1 MAVRRHRLAGSTL
14 RYAAMLAVALPL
26 VFPFWWMWTS
36 SLKSPA
42 EIFAF
47 PPSLFPEA
55 LRWENYAAVFREHPF
70 ARQYFNSVYIATL
83 NVLGTLV
90 VSSLA
95 GYAFARIRFPGSGLL
110 FVLLL
115 STLLMPAEVTI
126 IPLFVLMRELDW
138 LGTHLP
144 LIVEPMF
151 AAPTVVGTFLMR
163 QHFLTFPQELE
174 DAARIDG
181 LGRFG
186 ILRHVALPLAGPTLA
201 TLAVLT
207 FLSSWNSFLEP
218 LIFLAGKKDLLTL
231 PLALE
236 QYVERIGGEPIW
248 HVQLAATTLSVLPVI
263 LLFLVAQ
270 RYFVQGVSRVGVH
283 G

>member
-1 MAVRRHRLAGSTL
+1 MI
-14 RYAAMLAVALPL
+14 RYLAMLVLALPL
-26 VFPFWWMWTS
+26 VFPFWWMLTS
-36 SLKSPA
+36 SLKAPA

-47 PPSLFPEA
+47 PPSLFPETF
-55 LRWENYAAVFREHPF
+55 RWENYAAVFKEHPF
-70 ARQYFNSVYIATL
+70 ARQYFNSVYIAVL
-83 NVLGTLV
+83 NVIGTLLV
-90 VSSLA
+90 ASLA
-95 GYAFARIRFPGSGLL
+95 GYAFARIRFPGSGVL
-110 FVLLL
+110 FVVLL

-126 IPLFVLMRELDW
+126 IPLFVLMRELGW

-163 QHFLTFPQELE
+163 QHFLAFPVELE

-181 LGRFG
+181 LGRLG
-186 ILRHVALPLAGPTLA
+186 ILRYVALPLAGPTLA
-201 TLAVLT
+201 TLAILT

-218 LIFLAGKKDLLTL
+218 LIFLSGKKDLLTL

-248 HVQLAATTLSVLPVI
+248 EVQLAATTLSVLPVI